1 MSVEKSLEGGVAD
14 PQLHRCPT
22 PGHFSRG
29 KALQNSSK
37 TTGEATT
44 VRYPGPANPLALS
57 PSPIHPGS
65 HSLPYHLQLEL
76 CHRRQKVQQQCSHS
90 RPCVEL
96 LSHAL
101 ESDPQQLPRSQRVV
115 HVLDSPVVI
124 SLMGA
129 VAVMASSPM
138 VAGKVAAMRASLCLS
153 LSCLYAST
161 AGVPTP
167 PSPSYPLG
175 PA

>member
-76 CHRRQKVQQQCSHS
+76 CHRRQKVQQQSSHS
-90 RPCVEL
+90 RPCAEL

-115 HVLDSPVVI
+115 HVLDRPKGPVQPEDHHRLESLPGRVVCV
-124 SLMGA
+124 SSAHLGQLMGN
-129 VAVMASSPM
+129 
-138 VAGKVAAMRASLCLS
+138 
-153 LSCLYAST
+153 
-161 AGVPTP
+161 
-167 PSPSYPLG
+167 
-175 PA
+175 